1 MLTTRS
7 KTNWG
12 RAWLGGCAC
21 LPKRLFPFKLSTLI
35 STSLCSRQRLR
46 LKCSLVYDFV
56 QNNKIK
62 NCQVRCNYMMP
73 NTTVENNFQ
82 LGASSDLY
90 KTYQNKLAASP
101 YTFKSLFMIHKE
113 NYFNYC
119 NTYRTTWLIHH
130 LPRPLLLVLRIS
142 AWGSPTKRFTN
153 TNNDLKHIW
162 DVKLDHIVQKV
173 HKHK

>member
-1 MLTTRS
+1 MSS
-7 KTNWG
+7 KTTLSVQTVNTNIHLFVLK
-12 RAWLGGCAC
+12 ATTEIEAFTC
-21 LPKRLFPFKLSTLI
+21 LNE
-35 STSLCSRQRLR
+35 
-46 LKCSLVYDFV
+46 FV

-119 NTYRTTWLIHH
+119 NSVIHTGRH
-130 LPRPLLLVLRIS
+130 
-142 AWGSPTKRFTN
+142 GSSTICL
-153 TNNDLKHIW
+153 DLSCWCSEYQHE
-162 DVKLDHIVQKV
+162 DHQPKGSQTQIMI
-173 HKHK
+173 

>member
-1 MLTTRS
+1 MT
-7 KTNWG
+7 
-12 RAWLGGCAC
+12 GGCAC

-62 NCQVRCNYMMP
+62 NCQVRCNYLMP

-90 KTYQNKLAASP
+90 KTFQNKLAASP
-101 YTFKSLFMIHKE
+101 YTYTREIALITVIPTGRHGSSTVCLDLSCWCTEYQHENHQPEGSQTQIMI
-113 NYFNYC
+113 
-119 NTYRTTWLIHH
+119 
-130 LPRPLLLVLRIS
+130 
-142 AWGSPTKRFTN
+142 
-153 TNNDLKHIW
+153 
-162 DVKLDHIVQKV
+162 
-173 HKHK
+173 

>member
-1 MLTTRS
+1 MT
-7 KTNWG
+7 
-12 RAWLGGCAC
+12 GGCAC

-46 LKCSLVYDFV
+46 LKPSLVYDFV

-101 YTFKSLFMIHKE
+101 YTFKIYPGFTRKITLITVIRTGRHGSSTICLDLSCWCSEYQHEDHQPKGSQTQIMI
-113 NYFNYC
+113 
-119 NTYRTTWLIHH
+119 
-130 LPRPLLLVLRIS
+130 
-142 AWGSPTKRFTN
+142 
-153 TNNDLKHIW
+153 
-162 DVKLDHIVQKV
+162 
-173 HKHK
+173 

>member
-1 MLTTRS
+1 MT
-7 KTNWG
+7 
-12 RAWLGGCAC
+12 GGCAC

-62 NCQVRCNYMMP
+62 NCQVRCNYLMP

-119 NTYRTTWLIHH
+119 NSVIHTGRH
-130 LPRPLLLVLRIS
+130 
-142 AWGSPTKRFTN
+142 GSSTICL
-153 TNNDLKHIW
+153 DLSCWCSEYQHENHQPEGSQTQIM
-162 DVKLDHIVQKV
+162 I
-173 HKHK
+173 